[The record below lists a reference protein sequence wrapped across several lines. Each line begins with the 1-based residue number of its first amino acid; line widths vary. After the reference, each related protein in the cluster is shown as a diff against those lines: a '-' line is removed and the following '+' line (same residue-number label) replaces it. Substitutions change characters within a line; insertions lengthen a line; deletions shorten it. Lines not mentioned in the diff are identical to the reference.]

1 MIKVGEHIT
10 IDFLGVKKD
19 YLPEFYEKVI
29 YKIAKAAKVEIL
41 NVASHKFE
49 PQGFTLVALLS
60 ESHFSFH
67 TFPEKG
73 VISFDFFTCGKV
85 NPKVALKI
93 LRNEIDHKRVV
104 TNAFDRS
111 SIGLYDDIYSTQG
124 QKKFYVVKDV
134 LEKFTSKVGQF
145 VEIMDLEEFGHA
157 LFIDHEIQV
166 AEKDE
171 KIYSSNF
178 FKSSYDL
185 SKKNNNVAII
195 GGGDGGTGAS
205 TPLAEFT
212 VLGFLAMAIVPS
224 VVNTGVHGFANHH
237 DILVFADRG
246 GLLEPFDDRV
256 VHGFQRNVWN
266 FVPTD
271 NGHHGDFQGFCHRT
285 GRFDFFHELGVVAV
299 FGLGVADGTL
309 PGPASKTGELGDLH
323 SGFIAGS
330 TQILNFLFA
339 GSPPEFN
346 KFEAELGHFPDAI
359 RTGAFAK
366 PPHLNV
372 DGEGGVFCL
381 TWLGGIEFPRF
392 GMDCGK
398 AKSSTCGQ
406 KSTAIKIRHTWQS
419 IREASLGLC
428 FCL

>member
-19 YLPEFYEKVI
+19 YTPEFYEKVI

-67 TFPEKG
+67 TFPERG
-73 VISFDFFTCGKV
+73 VISFDFFTCGNV

-111 SIGLYDDIYSTQG
+111 SIGLYDDIYSTPG

-157 LFIDHEIQV
+157 LLIDHEIQV

-195 GGGDGGTGAS
+195 GGGDGGVARECISKNFNFIDWYELDPEVVDVCNKHLGDIGKKATEKNSVKCVWGDAFES
-205 TPLAEFT
+205 IKTVNEDTYDHIFVDLNDDQFCIDLAAKNMDSLVRILKPKGVITAQVGSQDKKPLQVENWLNVF
-212 VLGFLAMAIVPS
+212 
-224 VVNTGVHGFANHH
+224 NHH
-237 DILVFADRG
+237 FGNTNLSRVYI
-246 GLLEPFDDRV
+246 PSFDCS
-256 VHGFQRNVWN
+256 WN
-266 FVPTD
+266 F
-271 NGHHGDFQGFCHRT
+271 
-285 GRFDFFHELGVVAV
+285 
-299 FGLGVADGTL
+299 
-309 PGPASKTGELGDLH
+309 
-323 SGFIAGS
+323 
-330 TQILNFLFA
+330 
-339 GSPPEFN
+339 
-346 KFEAELGHFPDAI
+346 
-359 RTGAFAK
+359 
-366 PPHLNV
+366 
-372 DGEGGVFCL
+372 
-381 TWLGGIEFPRF
+381 
-392 GMDCGK
+392 
-398 AKSSTCGQ
+398 SS
-406 KSTAIKIRHTWQS
+406 S
-419 IREASLGLC
+419 INH
-428 FCL
+428 